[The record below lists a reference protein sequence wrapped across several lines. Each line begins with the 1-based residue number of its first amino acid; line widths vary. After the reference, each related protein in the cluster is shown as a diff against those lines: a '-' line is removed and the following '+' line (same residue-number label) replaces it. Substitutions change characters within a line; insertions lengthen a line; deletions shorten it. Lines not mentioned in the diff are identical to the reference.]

1 MSPAVAAILEN
12 QEKKNYHVTLWR
24 DESAS
29 PPDREAI
36 MFQLKF
42 VPYFMAPF
50 EAHNNTEIRVGVQKR
65 PEARLFARLPDSRRE
80 CEKEISAMERRRTR
94 RQQASYA
101 GIRKNSRR
109 PREHLYQ
116 RYLLY

>member
-50 EAHNNTEIRVGVQKR
+50 EAHN
-65 PEARLFARLPDSRRE
+65 
-80 CEKEISAMERRRTR
+80 
-94 RQQASYA
+94 
-101 GIRKNSRR
+101 
-109 PREHLYQ
+109 
-116 RYLLY
+116 